1 MKHLDSAAPLLA
13 HSYSIHHLSSA
24 AFTDNSSVLSE
35 LCATLSRLSVRNEF
49 CQEIVDLG
57 GLNFMVAL
65 LADCIDHPVSDIKC
79 TWEWK

>member
-1 MKHLDSAAPLLA
+1 MKHLDPAAPLLT
-13 HSYSIHHLSSA
+13 HSYSVHGLSPA
-24 AFTDNSSVLSE
+24 AFTDNSGVLSE

-57 GLNFMVAL
+57 GLNFMVSL
-65 LADCIDHPVSDIKC
+65 LADCIDHPVSDIRR